1 MRRYRVAAEESR
13 ARDWLYDRSRLYA
26 ALVDAK
32 IAFRNRGPSPGPPR
46 GIGRVP
52 LWSYSRFIV
61 PLQILLRPSPLEY
74 RRFHKQYEALAGDLE
89 GQGVLVRLLPAAEV
103 HAHAVLPTSTAQNG
117 ADDYDL
123 LIQVG
128 SSAGEIVGTA
138 RLVEFVQR
146 RLRRP
151 KGEGIAPRR
160 ANVYLTDGER
170 HDFLLDADV

>member
-1 MRRYRVAAEESR
+1 MHG
-13 ARDWLYDRSRLYA
+13 RSRLYA
-26 ALVDAK
+26 ALGVDAK
-32 IAFRNRGPSPGPPR
+32 IAFRNRGPSPGAHR
-46 GIGRVP
+46 EVSDAFP

-103 HAHAVLPTSTAQNG
+103 HAHAVLPTSAAQNG

-146 RLRRP
+146 GLRRP